1 MSTRQNRQESV
12 LQSQLQTLEVTAG
25 APGEVQEKVRHR
37 EKLEKC
43 ATTPSFL
50 FVRTKTQVLQSV
62 PPSLRVSLSLANTET
77 SSSNNNNNNK
87 AAKNTLQKSTTTA
100 TTAASNEDKAKSL
113 GMAPNKRERNRAEPQ
128 KKRHQEDSGTR
139 KERPDF
145 NNVYLIFMECLV
157 GM

>member
-1 MSTRQNRQESV
+1 VSTRQNRQQSV

-25 APGEVQEKVRHR
+25 APEEVQEKVRHR

-62 PPSLRVSLSLANTET
+62 PPSVRVSLSLANTES
-77 SSSNNNNNNK
+77 SSSNKNNK
-87 AAKNTLQKSTTTA
+87 AARNTLQKSSTTA
-100 TTAASNEDKAKSL
+100 TTAASNEHKAKSL

-128 KKRHQEDSGTR
+128 KKRQQEDSGAR
-139 KERPDF
+139 KGRPDF